1 MTFAN
6 TLNIST
12 RINLPRISEDR
23 TEQFV
28 CGRLKDIYI
37 YIYICMYILYINH
50 EMPQKS
56 LLPRVSLN
64 SQYWLTGNPIGL

>member
-37 YIYICMYILYINH
+37 YIHMYVYFVY
-50 EMPQKS
+50 QS
-56 LLPRVSLN
+56 
-64 SQYWLTGNPIGL
+64 